1 MDAVDPTL
9 VAAGGAALVIGFFV
23 VRLVGSLLFFL
34 VKGAL
39 FLFFGGVVLTSA
51 QRTFGP
57 IDTKEIQGLLTH
69 ASIAI
74 ERLYSELH
82 DRNSHS

>member
-9 VAAGGAALVIGFFV
+9 LVGGAAALLVGFFFLRIV
-23 VRLVGSLLFFL
+23 WSLVFFIL
-34 VKGAL
+34 KGAL

-57 IDTKEIQGLLTH
+57 IDSKELQGLLAH

-82 DRNSHS
+82 RESTHS